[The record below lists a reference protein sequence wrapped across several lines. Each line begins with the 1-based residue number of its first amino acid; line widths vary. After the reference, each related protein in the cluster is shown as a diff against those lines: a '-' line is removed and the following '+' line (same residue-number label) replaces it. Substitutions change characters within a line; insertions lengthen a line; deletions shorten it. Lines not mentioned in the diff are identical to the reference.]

1 MRGAPGA
8 TQSQAT
14 DAGTRL
20 ALRYRSAVFHLPAN
34 EQLPQ
39 TLRMQRLC
47 SAIEPRPGHRHG
59 LLTSHSPLPAPLVL
73 RPLSSAGPPPTP
85 AEMFDL
91 LWNAAL
97 SPSKNVNPVCGLVN
111 KCELGLI
118 IGLTR
123 FDPMALC

>member
-20 ALRYRSAVFHLPAN
+20 ALRYCSAAFHLPAN

-47 SAIEPRPGHRHG
+47 SAIEPRPGHRHS
-59 LLTSHSPLPAPLVL
+59 LLTSHSPLPAPLL
-73 RPLSSAGPPPTP
+73 LCPGPRPTP

-97 SPSKNVNPVCGLVN
+97 SPSKNVNPVCGLVH

-123 FDPMALC
+123 FDPMALCCV